1 MHVLDSIL
9 PIHNSMFEK
18 GYTMMK
24 VINLMHALNRL
35 LKQANLLLVEVPNI
49 LPTLHNWKLLIEM
62 GILNL

>member
-9 PIHNSMFEK
+9 PRYNSMFEI

-35 LKQANLLLVEVPNI
+35 LKQANLLLEVPNI
-49 LPTLHNWKLLIEM
+49 LPTHHTWKLLIEM